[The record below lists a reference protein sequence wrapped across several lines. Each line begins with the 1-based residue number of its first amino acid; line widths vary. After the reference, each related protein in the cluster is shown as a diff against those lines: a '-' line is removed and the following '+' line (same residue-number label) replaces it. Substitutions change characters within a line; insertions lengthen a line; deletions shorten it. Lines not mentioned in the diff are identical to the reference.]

1 MEHLSF
7 YLYSLVDAVAYHCNL
22 DNENF
27 TLDTPA
33 IETRIDELI
42 AAVQSPDTEIACC
55 RVVSHLTTKD
65 RGRQLGG
72 GPNTATVPEAS
83 LFSTRDGS
91 QDHAAGW

>member
-1 MEHLSF
+1 VEHLSF

-22 DNENF
+22 DNDNF

-33 IETRIDELI
+33 IEARIDELI
-42 AAVQSPDTEIACC
+42 AALQSPDTEIARC

-72 GPNTATVPEAS
+72 GPKTATVPEAS
-83 LFSTRDGS
+83 LFSIRDGS
-91 QDHAAGW
+91 QDHGAGW